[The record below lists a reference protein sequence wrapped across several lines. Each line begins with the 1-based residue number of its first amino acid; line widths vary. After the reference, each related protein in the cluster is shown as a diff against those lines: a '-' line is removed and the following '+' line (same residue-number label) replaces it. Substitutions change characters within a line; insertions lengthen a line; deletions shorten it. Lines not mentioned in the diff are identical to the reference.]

1 MEKCMKKGISAN
13 GLRWF
18 AMVGMLLDH
27 IWGTLM
33 SGHLWMTCLGRM
45 VFPIYAFQ
53 LAEGFVRTHDRKKYA
68 LRLLVFALIS
78 EIPFDLMMSGGWFFP
93 FHQNT
98 IFTLLLGFWVLW
110 ALEEL
115 REKRLKLWKGGLH
128 LLAAA
133 LLTVAG
139 FPDYGWQGVLTV
151 VLFYLFREG
160 WYAKPAQLAGMIL
173 LHVVWMEGQ
182 TLPWLFD
189 LPLQSFALLALI
201 PIWLYDGRK
210 GRGGK
215 LMQYG
220 AYLYYPLH
228 LLLLVFLR
236 RVL

>member
-1 MEKCMKKGISAN
+1 MEKRVNKGLSAN
-13 GLRWF
+13 ALRLF

-27 IWGTLM
+27 LWGTLV
-33 SGHLWMTCLGRM
+33 SGNLWMTCLGRL

-68 LRLLVFALIS
+68 RRLLVFALIS
-78 EIPFDLMMSGGWFFP
+78 EIPFNLMMAGSWIYP

-110 ALEEL
+110 ALEGL
-115 REKRLKLWKGGLH
+115 AEKRLKLWKGGLH
-128 LLAAA
+128 LLGAA
-133 LLTVAG
+133 LLSVVG

-160 WYAKPAQLAGMIL
+160 RFAKLGQLVGMIL

-189 LPLQSFALLALI
+189 LPLQSFAVLALI

-228 LLLLVFLR
+228 LLLLVVLR

>member
-133 LLTVAG
+133 LLTVVG

-173 LHVVWMEGQ
+173 LHVMWMEGQ

>member
-1 MEKCMKKGISAN
+1 MEKRVKKGLSAN

-27 IWGTLM
+27 VWGTLV
-33 SGHLWMTCLGRM
+33 SGNLWMTCLGRM

-53 LAEGFVRTHDRKKYA
+53 LAEGFVHTHDRKKYA
-68 LRLLVFALIS
+68 RRLLIFALIS

-98 IFTLLLGFWVLW
+98 IFTLLLGFWALW
-110 ALEEL
+110 TLEKL

-133 LLTVAG
+133 LLTVVG

-201 PIWLYDGRK
+201 PIWLYDDRK

-228 LLLLVFLR
+228 LLLLAVLR
-236 RVL
+236 REF

>member
-1 MEKCMKKGISAN
+1 MGKQGKKGLSAN
-13 GLRWF
+13 ALRLI

-27 IWGTLM
+27 IWGTLA
-33 SGHLWMTCLGRM
+33 SGSLWMTCVGRL

-53 LAEGFVRTHDRKKYA
+53 LAEGFVRTHDRKKYS
-68 LRLLVFALIS
+68 LRLLAFALIA
-78 EIPFDLMMSGGWFFP
+78 EIPFNMMMMGSWLFP

-98 IFTLLLGFWVLW
+98 IFTLLLGFWVIW
-110 ALEEL
+110 VLEGL
-115 REKRLKLWKGGLH
+115 REKQLKLWKAGLQ

-133 LLTVAG
+133 LLSVVG

-160 WYAKPAQLAGMIL
+160 RFAKLGQLAGMSL
-173 LHVVWMEGQ
+173 LHVVCMEGQ

-189 LPLQSFALLALI
+189 LPLQSFAVLALI

-215 LMQYG
+215 WMQYG

-228 LLLLVFLR
+228 LLLLVVLR
-236 RVL
+236 RIL

>member
-68 LRLLVFALIS
+68 LRLLIFALIS

-133 LLTVAG
+133 L
-139 FPDYGWQGVLTV
+139 FPS
-151 VLFYLFREG
+151 
-160 WYAKPAQLAGMIL
+160 
-173 LHVVWMEGQ
+173 H
-182 TLPWLFD
+182 
-189 LPLQSFALLALI
+189 
-201 PIWLYDGRK
+201 
-210 GRGGK
+210 
-215 LMQYG
+215 
-220 AYLYYPLH
+220 
-228 LLLLVFLR
+228 
-236 RVL
+236 

>member
-1 MEKCMKKGISAN
+1 MGNLRKKGLSAN
-13 GLRWF
+13 ALRWI
-18 AMVGMLLDH
+18 AMTGMLLDH
-27 IWGTLM
+27 LWGTVV
-33 SGHLWMTCLGRM
+33 SGNLWMTCLGRM

-53 LAEGFVRTHDRKKYA
+53 LTEGFVRTQNRKRYA
-68 LRLLVFALIS
+68 LRLLAFALIS
-78 EIPFDLMMSGGWFFP
+78 EIPFNLMMAGSWFFP

-98 IFTLLLGFWVLW
+98 IFTLLLGLWVIRTLE
-110 ALEEL
+110 ALYQ
-115 REKRLKLWKGGLH
+115 KQCKPWQGALH

-133 LLTVAG
+133 LLTVVG

-160 WYAKPAQLAGMIL
+160 RFAKLGQLAGMTL
-173 LHVVWMEGQ
+173 LHVVLTEGQ

-228 LLLLVFLR
+228 MLLLVLLR
-236 RVL
+236 RML